1 MKRFLELVFWGCFL
15 TLMLSVLMLA
25 QYLMTH

>member
-1 MKRFLELVFWGCFL
+1 MKRFLEFVFWGCFL

-25 QYLMTH
+25 PYLMTH